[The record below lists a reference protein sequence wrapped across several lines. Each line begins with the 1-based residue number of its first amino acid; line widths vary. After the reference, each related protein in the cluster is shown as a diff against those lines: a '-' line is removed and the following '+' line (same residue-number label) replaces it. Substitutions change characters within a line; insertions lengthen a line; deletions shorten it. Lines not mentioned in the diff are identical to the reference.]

1 MRGFVGIL
9 CLTTT
14 GFTMADS
21 WPAFDDWW
29 DYGDPVA
36 TEIRFREL
44 LVREPPDLDYR
55 IQLTTQVARTL
66 GLQGKFDD
74 ASLLL
79 EGVRR
84 RLSEA
89 SAETRVRWLLERG
102 RVLNS
107 AGKPEQAR
115 PIFFEAWN
123 LGRSAGADGF
133 AVDAGHM
140 IAIVAEGREGIEWN
154 ERLIA
159 YAEKSSNP
167 AAQKWLGSLYNNLG
181 WGYFDLED
189 YAAALAAHRQGE
201 TFFASRDEPVRLRIA
216 RWSVAKQLR
225 FLDRCAEAL
234 EINVALEQEWREAG
248 EQDGY
253 VYEELGECLYAQ
265 GKTNQARAQFARAH
279 ALLSADSWLVQNEPD
294 RLARLERL
302 AGETPDA

>member
-1 MRGFVGIL
+1 MRALVGIL

-29 DYGDPVA
+29 DYGDPAA
-36 TEIRFREL
+36 TEVRFREL
-44 LVREPPDLDYR
+44 LAREPPDLDYR
-55 IQLTTQVARTL
+55 IQLTTQLARAL
-66 GLQGKFDD
+66 GLQSKFTD
-74 ASLLL
+74 ATALL
-79 EGVRR
+79 ESARPALAR
-84 RLSEA
+84 A
-89 SAETRVRWLLERG
+89 SAETRVRWLLEHG

-107 AGKPEQAR
+107 SGQPEQAR
-115 PIFFEAWN
+115 LVFEEAWV
-123 LGRSAGADGF
+123 LGREAGADGF

-140 IAIVAEGREGIEWN
+140 IAIVSEGREGVAWN
-154 ERLIA
+154 ERLIV

-167 AAQKWLGSLYNNLG
+167 AARRWLGSLYNNLG

-189 YAAALAAHRQGE
+189 YAAALAAHRKGE
-201 TFFASRDEPVRLRIA
+201 MFFAGGDEPDRLRIA

-234 EINVALEQEWREAG
+234 EINTALEQEWRDVG

-253 VYEELGECLYAQ
+253 VYEELGECLLLQ
-265 GKTNQARAQFARAH
+265 GKGRKARVQFARAH
-279 ALLSADSWLVQNEPD
+279 ALLSADEWLAASEPD

-302 AGETPDA
+302 AADTPEA

>member
-1 MRGFVGIL
+1 
-9 CLTTT
+9 
-14 GFTMADS
+14 MADS

-44 LVREPPDLDYR
+44 LVREPPNLDYR

-66 GLQGKFDD
+66 GLQGRFDE
-74 ASLLL
+74 AFALLDS
-79 EGVRR
+79 VRAE
-84 RLSEA
+84 LA
-89 SAETRVRWLLERG
+89 AADDETRVRWLLEHG
-102 RVLNS
+102 RALNS
-107 AGKPEQAR
+107 SGKSELAR
-115 PIFFEAWN
+115 SDFEEAWD
-123 LGRSAGADGF
+123 LGQDAGADGF

-159 YAEKSSNP
+159 YAEKSSDP

-181 WGYFDLED
+181 WGYFELED
-189 YAAALAAHRQGE
+189 YAAALAAHRKGE
-201 TFFASRDEPVRLRIA
+201 TFFAGRDEPDRLRIA

-234 EINVALEQEWREAG
+234 EINTALEQEWREAG
-248 EQDGY
+248 GQDGY

>member
-1 MRGFVGIL
+1 MRRFVGIL
-9 CLTTT
+9 CLTIT
-14 GFTMADS
+14 GFSMADS

-29 DYGDPVA
+29 DYGNPVA

-44 LVREPPDLDYR
+44 LAREPPDLDYR

-79 EGVRR
+79 EGVRP

-89 SAETRVRWLLERG
+89 SAETRVRWLLEHG

-107 AGKPEQAR
+107 AGKPERAR

-123 LGRSAGADGF
+123 LGRNAGADGF

-234 EINVALEQEWREAG
+234 QINVALEQEWREAG

-279 ALLSADSWLVQNEPD
+279 ALLSADSWLVKNEPD